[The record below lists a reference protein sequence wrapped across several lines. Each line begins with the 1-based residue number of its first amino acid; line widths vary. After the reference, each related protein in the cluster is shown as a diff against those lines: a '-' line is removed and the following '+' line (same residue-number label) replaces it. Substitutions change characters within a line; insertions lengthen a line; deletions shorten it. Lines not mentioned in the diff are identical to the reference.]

1 MRKDF
6 AIPNELHP
14 SVIVGFGYPLRNIK
28 GKRKNRVSIIELMFY
43 EKYGT
48 S

>member
-1 MRKDF
+1 MTAQV

-14 SVIVGFGYPLRNIK
+14 SVIVGFEYPLRNIK
-28 GKRKNRVSIIELMFY
+28 GKRKNRLSIIELMFY